1 MGDIAMAAKPVAKA
15 VIGALIVVLGLVC
28 VLNLSSEEQIRVEDK
43 VVAQV
48 GGDQDDLTPAEK
60 NLIAAASSHKI
71 TPAQQT
77 QLKKEQQATEAM
89 EVPSGQGE
97 DALTDSEKALI
108 AAANNEV
115 FPKPKPKLLVP
126 PLPTDAHLS
135 KKMRKAMKKITEAAT
150 HEAVSAS
157 TKVSLHRATQ
167 NLAVK
172 NIVKTSKVSAPMAK
186 RVVVEQVK
194 RLTKKQRLAREAQ
207 TRRQHIEVDD
217 QARQLIVAGGS
228 VSDAAS
234 EESIAVHRIHEKMKN
249 LKVVDT
255 WARMKAKIDQ
265 EAAADAKKPKKVQL
279 TETKLRMPPVSH
291 KKKHIQKVKKTKKM
305 KKAKT
310 VQVKAKKVE
319 KVHVNVK
326 KSKEPE
332 MDASME
338 AEYNKW
344 VQHSIKHDA
353 KKEIKKEKRADK
365 KADAKTKPEEK
376 HVVKKADAKTKPKDA
391 HVPSLKTL
399 EKEAE
404 QSAEFESARQVLD
417 LEMAA

>member
-77 QLKKEQQATEAM
+77 QLKKEQQATEAI

-97 DALTDSEKALI
+97 DDLTDSEKALI

-135 KKMRKAMKKITEAAT
+135 KKMKRAMKKITEAAT

-167 NLAVK
+167 DLAVK

-234 EESIAVHRIHEKMKN
+234 EESIAVHRIHEKMKK

-255 WARMKAKIDQ
+255 WAHMKAKIDQ
-265 EAAADAKKPKKVQL
+265 EAAADAKKPKKPKKVQL
-279 TETKLRMPPVSH
+279 AETKLRMPPVSH

-305 KKAKT
+305 
-310 VQVKAKKVE
+310 
-319 KVHVNVK
+319 
-326 KSKEPE
+326 KEPE

>member
-77 QLKKEQQATEAM
+77 QLKKEQQATEAI

-135 KKMRKAMKKITEAAT
+135 KKMKRAMKKITEAAT

-167 NLAVK
+167 DLAVK

-217 QARQLIVAGGS
+217 QARQLIVAGVS

-234 EESIAVHRIHEKMKN
+234 EESIAVHRIHEKMKK

-265 EAAADAKKPKKVQL
+265 EAAADAKKPKKAQL

-291 KKKHIQKVKKTKKM
+291 KKKHIQKMKKT
-305 KKAKT
+305 KT

>member
-108 AAANNEV
+108 AAANNEA

-135 KKMRKAMKKITEAAT
+135 KKMKRAMKKITEAAT

-279 TETKLRMPPVSH
+279 AETKLRMPPVPH
-291 KKKHIQKVKKTKKM
+291 KKKHIQKMKKT
-305 KKAKT
+305 KT

-376 HVVKKADAKTKPKDA
+376 HVVKKADAKTKPKAA

>member
-77 QLKKEQQATEAM
+77 QLKKEQQATEAI

-135 KKMRKAMKKITEAAT
+135 KKMKRAMKKITEAAT

-167 NLAVK
+167 DLAVK

-234 EESIAVHRIHEKMKN
+234 EESIAVHRIHEKMKK

-255 WARMKAKIDQ
+255 WARMKAKNDQ

-291 KKKHIQKVKKTKKM
+291 KKKHIQKV

-376 HVVKKADAKTKPKDA
+376 HVVKKADAKTKPKVA

-404 QSAEFESARQVLD
+404 QSAEFESAR
-417 LEMAA
+417 

>member
-15 VIGALIVVLGLVC
+15 VIGGLIVVLGLVC

-77 QLKKEQQATEAM
+77 QLKKEQQATEAI

-97 DALTDSEKALI
+97 DDLTDSEKALI
-108 AAANNEV
+108 AAANNEA

-135 KKMRKAMKKITEAAT
+135 KKMKRAMKKITEAAT

-167 NLAVK
+167 DLAVK

-234 EESIAVHRIHEKMKN
+234 EESIAVHRIHEKMKK

-255 WARMKAKIDQ
+255 WAHMKAKIDQ
-265 EAAADAKKPKKVQL
+265 EAAADAKKPKKPKKVQL
-279 TETKLRMPPVSH
+279 AETKLRMPPVSH
-291 KKKHIQKVKKTKKM
+291 KKKHIQKVKKTKKA

-310 VQVKAKKVE
+310 
-319 KVHVNVK
+319 VHVNVK

-376 HVVKKADAKTKPKDA
+376 HVVKKADA
-391 HVPSLKTL
+391 
-399 EKEAE
+399 
-404 QSAEFESARQVLD
+404 
-417 LEMAA
+417 

>member
-1 MGDIAMAAKPVAKA
+1 MG
-15 VIGALIVVLGLVC
+15 
-28 VLNLSSEEQIRVEDK
+28 
-43 VVAQV
+43 
-48 GGDQDDLTPAEK
+48 
-60 NLIAAASSHKI
+60 
-71 TPAQQT
+71 
-77 QLKKEQQATEAM
+77 
-89 EVPSGQGE
+89 
-97 DALTDSEKALI
+97 
-108 AAANNEV
+108 
-115 FPKPKPKLLVP
+115 
-126 PLPTDAHLS
+126 
-135 KKMRKAMKKITEAAT
+135 
-150 HEAVSAS
+150 
-157 TKVSLHRATQ
+157 
-167 NLAVK
+167 
-172 NIVKTSKVSAPMAK
+172 
-186 RVVVEQVK
+186 
-194 RLTKKQRLAREAQ
+194 
-207 TRRQHIEVDD
+207 
-217 QARQLIVAGGS
+217 RQLIVAGGS

-234 EESIAVHRIHEKMKN
+234 EESIAVHRIHEKMKK

-291 KKKHIQKVKKTKKM
+291 KKKHIQ
-305 KKAKT
+305 
-310 VQVKAKKVE
+310 KAKKVE

-404 QSAEFESARQVLD
+404 QSAEFEY
-417 LEMAA
+417 